1 MLTADIEQLEEPEP
15 LEELEQTEQF
25 LLARSSEIAEG
36 TSQIF
41 TVEGREI
48 GVYHRDGEWFAID
61 NHCPHKGASLAVG
74 PCDKATV
81 SCPWHHWKFDLRTGE
96 AIGRPGFHVSTHS
109 IEERDGVL
117 WVTLSDEAWINTQ
130 TTGGSEETE
139 IRDLKAATDEAIDWV
154 DASRC
159 LIRYGAMAWAGYFRH
174 RSDEPLECRHGERV
188 LVETPRGVE
197 VGEVLSSLSNEAP
210 RNEEGRVIKPAGE
223 LIRRLNPMETF
234 EQVRLQRDERQ
245 KALLQDM
252 LTACERRVAERQVAV
267 DVVDGELLFDGE
279 TFVLYFLGKPSADL
293 GVLSTE
299 LAQGRPFKV
308 IFNSVLEIPATSGG
322 CGCSGGGCSTGGG
335 GCGCS

>member
-1 MLTADIEQLEEPEP
+1 MLTADIEQPEQFDRLES
-15 LEELEQTEQF
+15 LEQF
-25 LLARSSEIAEG
+25 LLGPSDEIAEG
-36 TSQIF
+36 SAQIY

-48 GVYHRDGEWFAID
+48 GVYRRDGEWFAID

-74 PCDKATV
+74 PCEKTTV

-109 IEERDGVL
+109 IEERDGEL
-117 WVTLSDEAWINTQ
+117 WVTLSDEPWINTQ
-130 TTGGSEETE
+130 TTGGSDETE
-139 IRDLKAATDEAIDWV
+139 IGDLKAATNEAIDWV

-174 RSDEPLECRHGERV
+174 RSTEPLECRHGERV
-188 LVETPRGVE
+188 LIETPRGFE

-234 EQVRLQRDERQ
+234 EQVRLQRDDRQ
-245 KALLQDM
+245 KSLIQEM

-279 TFVLYFLGKPSADL
+279 TFVLYFLGAPTADL

>member
-1 MLTADIEQLEEPEP
+1 MLTADIEQPERFDQLESRER
-15 LEELEQTEQF
+15 F
-25 LLARSSEIAEG
+25 LLGRRDEIAEG
-36 TSQIF
+36 TSQIY

-48 GVYHRDGEWFAID
+48 GVYHRNGEWFAID

-74 PCDKATV
+74 PCEKTTV

-96 AIGRPGFHVSTHS
+96 AIGRPGFHVSTHT
-109 IEERDGVL
+109 IEERDGEL
-117 WVTLSDEAWINTQ
+117 WVTLSDEPWINNQ
-130 TTGGSEETE
+130 TTGGSDESEV
-139 IRDLKAATDEAIDWV
+139 RDLKAATDEAIDWV

-159 LIRYGAMAWAGYFRH
+159 LIRYGAMAWAGYFRY
-174 RSDEPLECRHGERV
+174 RSAEPFECRHGERV
-188 LVETPRGVE
+188 LIETPRGVE
-197 VGEVLSSLSNEAP
+197 VGEVLSSLSHEAP

-223 LIRRLNPMETF
+223 LIRKLNPMETF
-234 EQVRLQRDERQ
+234 EEVRRQRDDRQ
-245 KALLQDM
+245 KALLQEM
-252 LTACERRVAERQVAV
+252 LSACERRVAERQVAV

-279 TFVLYFLGKPSADL
+279 TFVLYFLGAPTADL

-308 IFNSVLEIPATSGG
+308 IFNSVLEIPVTGGG

>member
-1 MLTADIEQLEEPEP
+1 MLTADIEQIEEIEP
-15 LEELEQTEQF
+15 LEEFDQAEQF

-41 TVEGREI
+41 TVAGREI

-74 PCDKATV
+74 PCEKTTV

-109 IEERDGVL
+109 IEERNGEL
-117 WVTLSDEAWINTQ
+117 WVALSDEPWINTQ
-130 TTGGSEETE
+130 TTGGGEEPE

-154 DASRC
+154 DAARC

-197 VGEVLSSLSNEAP
+197 VGEVLSSLSHEAP
-210 RNEEGRVIKPAGE
+210 RNDDGRVIKPAGE

-245 KALLQDM
+245 KALVQEM
-252 LTACERRVAERQVAV
+252 LTACVRRVAERQVAV

-299 LAQGRPFKV
+299 LAQGHPFKV